1 MVRFDP
7 PLPLDLAGIEP
18 PDGRYTANRPIVGAL
33 LHASTGYMIGDIPA
47 GQELIDLDVNQG
59 EPRFAT

>member
-1 MVRFDP
+1 M
-7 PLPLDLAGIEP
+7 DLAGIEP